1 MMKAAQGPSGG
12 GGGGLP
18 LGAPNA
24 GSHSPNHQSM
34 HPGNFGIFSFYFQN
48 V

>member
-12 GGGGLP
+12 GGALP

-34 HPGNFGIFSFYFQN
+34 HPGEYKTNFFKILLI
-48 V
+48 